1 MFKSLFTSLSTAR
14 RVAKLREDVDVLLDF
29 MFAVQ
34 KHLARLDQ
42 ATEEQA
48 ERLHKLRGKL
58 YGEGL
63 HKPPTPLVPA
73 TREERRAA
81 ALRGSFVP
89 GRPVQHGED

>member
-1 MFKSLFTSLSTAR
+1 MFNRLFTSLSTAR
-14 RVAKLREDVDVLLDF
+14 RVAKLREEVDALLDY
-29 MFAVQ
+29 MFATQ

-63 HKPPTPLVPA
+63 HKPPAPTVPA
-73 TREERRAA
+73 TREERRIA
-81 ALRGSFVP
+81 ALRGNFTP
-89 GRPVQHGED
+89 GRPVNHGED